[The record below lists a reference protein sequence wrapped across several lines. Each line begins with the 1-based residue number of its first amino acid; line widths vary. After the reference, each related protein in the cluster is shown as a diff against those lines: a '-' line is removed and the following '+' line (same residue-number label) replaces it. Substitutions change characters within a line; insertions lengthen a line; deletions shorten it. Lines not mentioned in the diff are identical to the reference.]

1 MSEVKGQGHTLI
13 QVCSG
18 VGIHFDTGTEVATIC
33 HYCQRALCKNAGR
46 EAKRKG
52 TRESITGVHAH
63 SASAAI
69 YHSVSITNSK
79 SRSIRVLCHVF
90 ERAS

>member
-69 YHSVSITNSK
+69 YHSGIHHQQQKPVDSSAL
-79 SRSIRVLCHVF
+79 SCL
-90 ERAS
+90 